1 MHLRSYKRAAC
12 LIQLD
17 LVGGSHAKP
26 NQVAFAILII
36 DGGFLLQSGICASHQ
51 RHMSAFS

>member
-36 DGGFLLQSGICASHQ
+36 DGGFLLAIAEWHLCTLVTRGT
-51 RHMSAFS
+51 